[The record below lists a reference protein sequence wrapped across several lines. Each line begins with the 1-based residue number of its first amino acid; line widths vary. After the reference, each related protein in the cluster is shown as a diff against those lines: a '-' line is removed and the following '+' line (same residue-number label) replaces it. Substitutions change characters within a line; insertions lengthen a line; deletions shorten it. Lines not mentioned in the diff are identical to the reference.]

1 MNRPQNL
8 PVCREEARSSG
19 PHLSPGPP
27 PWPEGESTIVPRP
40 ASPPPGPLVQVLRA
54 LVHLYRWGIS
64 PLLGPPRC
72 RYVPSCSAYALEAL
86 ERHGAWRGCLL
97 TLQRLLRCHP
107 WGGSG
112 FDPVPPPGDAHA

>member
-1 MNRPQNL
+1 MWLLQ
-8 PVCREEARSSG
+8 
-19 PHLSPGPP
+19 
-27 PWPEGESTIVPRP
+27 
-40 ASPPPGPLVQVLRA
+40 A
-54 LVHLYRWGIS
+54 LVRLYRGLVS

-86 ERHGAWRGCLL
+86 EGHGAWRGSVL

-112 FDPVPPPGDAHA
+112 FDPVPPAPTTRGSAPTTQPLGEQARG